1 MADMDKTW
9 QFAPEAQFPWQ
20 YKYEHAAVTNDCV
33 IFAYEAQELKVL
45 LIKRGSEPYKGAWAF
60 PGGFLKND
68 EAVEDGA
75 LRELREETGL
85 HLPRTCELSEIGI
98 FSDPHRDPR
107 ERVMTIAWYTTVRKR
122 DVQAGSDAAEAAW
135 WPVYGH
141 PRLAFDHNLIL
152 KKALER
158 LRQDLY
164 FRPIAFELAGEVFT
178 LSDLQNIYEALLGSK
193 FDRRNFQRK
202 ILNLGLLEAV
212 GQEDDDPSDL
222 LFNSSRRGS
231 KVSSVKSMPDSLSLF
246 TCSQHS
252 SASSREY
259 FSASSFMASSLSAFS
274 KIEIMSYARSSTTW
288 TPPEHTSRTIF
299 SPPNLY

>member
-9 QFAPEAQFPWQ
+9 QYAPEAQFPWQ

-68 EAVEDGA
+68 EAVENGA

-98 FSDPHRDPR
+98 FSNPHRDPR
-107 ERVMTIAWYTTVRKR
+107 ERVMTIAWYTTVRKS

-141 PRLAFDHNLIL
+141 PHLAFDHDLIL

-158 LRQDLY
+158 LRKDLY

-178 LSDLQNIYEALLGSK
+178 LSDLQGIYEALLGSK

-202 ILNLGLLEAV
+202 ILNLGLLEVV
-212 GQEDDDPSDL
+212 GQEDDDESDL
-222 LFNSSRRGS
+222 LFNNANRSIPSLFQLDGEEAIIQTSHGRKPGS
-231 KVSSVKSMPDSLSLF
+231 KA
-246 TCSQHS
+246 T
-252 SASSREY
+252 
-259 FSASSFMASSLSAFS
+259 
-274 KIEIMSYARSSTTW
+274 
-288 TPPEHTSRTIF
+288 
-299 SPPNLY
+299 LYRLNRQRYLDMKRFGNKTEF